1 MTDERD
7 GAPDRSPGE
16 QLADLAADL
25 FVYAPIGLFFEA
37 PKLLPKLAEQGRGH
51 ARNARFLGRFAVRQG
66 EAELRRRLIDLEAQA
81 GGLLRALGLVPD
93 EGTPTPTAD
102 GRRAQDRPA
111 RARRHAPGPGAAR
124 PDVGALA
131 ITDYDSLSA
140 PQVVAR
146 LPGLAPD
153 ELEAVRA
160 YEAAQRGRKTVLN
173 KIAQLQRQ
181 P

>member
-1 MTDERD
+1 MAPVTDERD

-66 EAELRRRLIDLEAQA
+66 EAELRRRLIDLEA
-81 GGLLRALGLVPD
+81 
-93 EGTPTPTAD
+93 
-102 GRRAQDRPA
+102 
-111 RARRHAPGPGAAR
+111 
-124 PDVGALA
+124 
-131 ITDYDSLSA
+131 
-140 PQVVAR
+140 
-146 LPGLAPD
+146 
-153 ELEAVRA
+153 VRA